1 MGTLP
6 VAALLLLSLG
16 SVWVGRSPRSLPPA
30 WGGSLS
36 NQPVHLLLA
45 LLLLAF
51 DHMWQMNYLEAAA
64 NSVIS
69 TQTSS
74 EKTAGFVTAEI

>member
-1 MGTLP
+1 M
-6 VAALLLLSLG
+6 
-16 SVWVGRSPRSLPPA
+16 
-30 WGGSLS
+30 
-36 NQPVHLLLA
+36 HLLLA